1 MSIATYIIGSAIHE
15 MLAMPAGSVDLVVTS
30 PPFLG
35 LRDYLADDDPMK
47 PHEHGAVATPLDFV
61 HQLLDT
67 VEAVGHVLAPHGSLV
82 IELGDSM
89 AGSGGAG
96 GDYYE
101 DGIRAGQPKPAGSAK
116 LARST
121 TKGRRR
127 DGAEQPRTREVHKAG
142 RSYVDPSTQRRPGVP
157 AMRSTGTG
165 WPEDKS
171 LAMIP
176 EMLRLAMGYGLV
188 PFSDRTTERWL
199 IRNVV
204 RWCKPNPSVGDEGDK
219 FRRGANDVLV
229 ATKSPTRYWDK
240 LKARG
245 PSRTDPSA
253 TSPLLDWWELPTGTY
268 PGQHHA
274 TFPLE
279 FVRPFVE
286 TMAPERVCTTCGE
299 PSRRLVRRT
308 DEYEAQRGGGDL
320 YANDGVAD
328 RGTGRNGGYVGQG
341 GTKRAGLVSAQYE
354 HVAWTDCGHDTWR
367 RGVVLDPYAGTGTTL
382 AAANGL
388 GRDALGIDADRRNAE
403 LAVDR
408 IGPLWL
414 TIQEGHAH
422 DAAIQS

>member
-1 MSIATYIIGSAIHE
+1 VSSSRYIIGSAIHE

-35 LRDYLADDDPMK
+35 LRDYLAADDPMK
-47 PHEHGAVATPLDFV
+47 EHEHGAVATPLEFV

-67 VEAVGHVLAPHGSLV
+67 VEAAGHVLAPHGSLV

-96 GDYYE
+96 GDYYNA
-101 DGIRAGQPKPAGSAK
+101 DGLRAGQPKPAGSAK
-116 LARST
+116 LSRST

-127 DGAEQPRTREVHKAG
+127 DGDDVPRTRDVHKAA

-157 AMRSTGTG
+157 AMQSTGVG

-176 EMLRLAMGYGLV
+176 EMLRLAMGYGMV
-188 PFSDRTTERWL
+188 PFSDRTTERWM

-219 FRRGANDVLV
+219 FRRATNDVLV
-229 ATKSPTRYWDK
+229 ATRSATRYWDK
-240 LKARG
+240 LKARR
-245 PSRTDPSA
+245 PSRTQATA
-253 TSPLLDWWELPTGTY
+253 TSPLLDYWELPTGTFK
-268 PGQHHA
+268 GSHHA

-279 FVRPFVE
+279 FVAPFVE
-286 TMAPERVCTTCGE
+286 TLAPERVCTVCGE

-308 DEYEAQRGGGDL
+308 DEYDAQRGGGDL
-320 YANDGVAD
+320 YGNHDGND
-328 RGTGRNGGYVGQG
+328 RGTGRNGGYTTQG
-341 GTKRAGLVSAQYE
+341 GAKRTGLVAAEYE
-354 HVAWTDCGHDTWR
+354 HVGWSDCGHDSWR
-367 RGVVLDPYAGTGTTL
+367 RGIVLDPYAGTGTTL

-388 GRDALGIDADRRNAE
+388 GRDGLGIDADRRNAE

-408 IGPLWL
+408 IGPMWL
-414 TIQEGHAH
+414 TIEEGHAH
-422 DAAIQS
+422 VVQV